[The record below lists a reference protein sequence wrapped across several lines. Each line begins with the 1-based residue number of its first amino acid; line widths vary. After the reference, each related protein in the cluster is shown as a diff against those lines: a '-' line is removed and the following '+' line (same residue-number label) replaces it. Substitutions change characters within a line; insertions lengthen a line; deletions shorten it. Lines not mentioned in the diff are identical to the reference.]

1 MATSNPAQQIAD
13 EINALQS
20 RVSQLQDGVRLSKV
34 RDAVEDLQTNLH
46 GMNQRVTNLRQGG
59 YAFEKELEAQAADF
73 ARQWGSLYPSI
84 TTQINSQSA
93 TLQAAIRPLEAQLT
107 QLATLASNPN
117 AARPVLTKASAAAKQ
132 LEDQASAAE
141 RMIDGMYNTLR
152 TQAVEVNSHLTE
164 LEAMLKN
171 LAEASFKLLS
181 TESGIMAVKAVWYQ
195 GDKEK
200 PDDPDGILYLT
211 DQRLIFEQKEEIA
224 TKKVL
229 FIATEKKKVQELK
242 WEVPVTLVENI
253 TTSKQG
259 MLKNE
264 DHLHLNLASGA
275 PYPRVN
281 LHIWQPCDS
290 WVRLINRAKTRDFD
304 SGRAIAID
312 QAEAQKAKA
321 APSQCPNCGGN
332 ITQVVMRGMDT
343 ITCEYCGFV
352 IRL

>member
-1 MATSNPAQQIAD
+1 
-13 EINALQS
+13 
-20 RVSQLQDGVRLSKV
+20 
-34 RDAVEDLQTNLH
+34 
-46 GMNQRVTNLRQGG
+46 
-59 YAFEKELEAQAADF
+59 
-73 ARQWGSLYPSI
+73 
-84 TTQINSQSA
+84 
-93 TLQAAIRPLEAQLT
+93 
-107 QLATLASNPN
+107 
-117 AARPVLTKASAAAKQ
+117 

-152 TQAVEVNSHLTE
+152 NNVAAVNRHLTD
-164 LEAMLKN
+164 LESMIKN
-171 LAEASFKLLS
+171 LAEASFKLLA

-195 GDKEK
+195 NDKEK
-200 PDDPDGILYLT
+200 NEDPDGILYLT
-211 DQRLIFEQKEEIA
+211 DQRLIFEEKEEIA

-264 DHLHLNLASGA
+264 DHIHINLASGA

-281 LHIWQPCDS
+281 LHIWQPCDD

-304 SGRAIAID
+304 QGRAIAID
-312 QAEAQKAKA
+312 QMEAQKAKA
-321 APSQCPNCGGN
+321 APTQCPNCGGN
-332 ITQVVMRGMDT
+332 ITQVVMRGMDS
-343 ITCEYCGFV
+343 IKCEYCGFL